1 MVPQKK
7 RQQLQ
12 QAVVIGGTGQVGM
25 RLVQELRAF
34 QPQLVNLVATSRKV
48 EDGEPRGPL
57 SSTGDHWWQLLTD
70 IRWSALDLESIAGV
84 TGALRDLDD
93 LVLSGIPGALFLSA
107 AYTNVDGCEKDPALN
122 ERVNLKHTQEVL
134 AWAYER
140 GLKPVFFSTD
150 YVFDGTSGPYREEDP
165 RSPICAY
172 GRAKAQVEEWM
183 EGCTPEGLIL
193 RTTGVYDLIE
203 GSKNFLMQ
211 MMAAGAEGRTVKL
224 PADQEAN
231 PVWAVELARA
241 AVELAAHDA
250 SGIFHVAGARQ
261 MARTDFAKLIAE
273 EFGLENLKVEGIQT
287 ASLGQAAKRPLKG
300 GLLSAKVE
308 RELSWAPR
316 APEEVFREM
325 KSPL

>member
-1 MVPQKK
+1 MPQMK

-34 QPQLVNLVATSRKV
+34 QPQLLNLAATSRAIK
-48 EDGEPRGPL
+48 DGEPSGPL
-57 SSTGDHWWQLLTD
+57 SSTGDRWWQQLSAVN
-70 IRWSALDLESIAGV
+70 WSALDLESTAGV
-84 TGALRDLDD
+84 SGALKDLDR
-93 LVLSGIPGALFLSA
+93 LIRPGVPGALFLSA
-107 AYTNVDGCEKDPALN
+107 AYTNVDGCEKDPALCD
-122 ERVNLKHTQEVL
+122 RVNLKHTQEVL
-134 AWAYER
+134 AWALEK

-150 YVFDGTSGPYREEDP
+150 YVFDGVAGPYREEDP
-165 RSPICAY
+165 RAPVCAY
-172 GRAKAQVEEWM
+172 GRSKALVEEWM
-183 EGCTPEGLIL
+183 ERRAPQGLIL

-211 MMAAGAEGRTVKL
+211 MMAAGNEGRTVRL
-224 PADQEAN
+224 PGDQEAN

-250 SGIFHVAGARQ
+250 AGIYHVAGARQ
-261 MARTDFAKLIAE
+261 MARTDFAKLIAS
-273 EFGLENLKVEGIQT
+273 EFGLPQLKIEGIRT
-287 ASLGQAAKRPLKG
+287 AELNQAAKRPLKG
-300 GLLSAKVE
+300 GLISTKVE

-325 KSPL
+325 KFPL